1 MCVYD
6 LTCYAAVGLACVS
19 VCVCVCVCVC
29 ARVCVGG
36 VFLHVCVFVWVPF
49 ERGADVT
56 DGNRLFFRVR
66 SDH

>member
-6 LTCYAAVGLACVS
+6 LTCYAAVGLACV
-19 VCVCVCVCVC
+19 C
-29 ARVCVGG
+29 VCVGG

-56 DGNRLFFRVR
+56 DSNRLFFRVR